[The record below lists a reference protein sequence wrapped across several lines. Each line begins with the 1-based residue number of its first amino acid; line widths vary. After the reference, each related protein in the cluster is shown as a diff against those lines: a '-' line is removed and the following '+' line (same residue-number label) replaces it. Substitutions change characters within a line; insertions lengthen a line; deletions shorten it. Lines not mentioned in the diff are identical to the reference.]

1 MSHSKKNDRWMQIYS
16 GVSAPC
22 YGCDV
27 REVACHDRCE
37 KFAEYRKE
45 LKKRN
50 DAKHSKVA
58 SQNIRTTAPKRAPKV
73 RRGKSEL

>member
-22 YGCDV
+22 YGCEV

-37 KFAEYRKE
+37 KYAEYRKH
-45 LKKRN
+45 LQQIR
-50 DAKHSKVA
+50 DAKFVESV
-58 SQNIRTTAPKRAPKV
+58 SQNIRPTVPKRAPKV
-73 RRGKSEL
+73 RRGDR

>member
-22 YGCDV
+22 LDCDV
-27 REVACHDRCE
+27 RETACHDQCE

-45 LKKRN
+45 LQKIK
-50 DAKHSKVA
+50 DAKYSRAA

-73 RRGKSEL
+73 RRFTE